1 MAGQTEA
8 APSVELSDEAIL
20 YHRPDGTICSARWET
35 LRAVLIE
42 TSDDGPFS
50 EDVWWILIDGDGHCT
65 IPQEAGT
72 EALLARLQELP
83 GFDNEAVIAAMMSV
97 ENQRFLCWQRQ

>member
-1 MAGQTEA
+1 VADQAES
-8 APSVELSDEAIL
+8 APAVKLSAQAIT
-20 YHRPDGTICSARWET
+20 YHRHDGTTCAVRWDT

-42 TSDDGPFS
+42 TSDDGPFA
-50 EDVWWILIDGDGHCT
+50 EDLWWILIDADGHCT

-72 EALLARLQELP
+72 EALLARLQKLP
-83 GFDNEAVIAAMMSV
+83 GFDNEAVIAAMSSV